1 MKDLLNKLM
10 MYHQIQQMSRNG
22 WRVTRIAAFLRIN
35 RRTVSKYLDMTE
47 EEFLAYQQS
56 IKDRTRE
63 LDPYEGFVKIKL
75 EKYPQTSAAQMHDW
89 LKEHYDHFPKI
100 SPKTLYNFVMR
111 VRQQH
116 NIPKIGKQRDF
127 CIVEELPYGKQA
139 QVDFGEY
146 NIRDGKGK
154 RVKVYFFAMV
164 LSRSRYKFIYFSP
177 APFTSALA
185 INAHQKAFEY
195 FGGIPEEIVYDQDS
209 VFLTSENKGD
219 LILAQQFR
227 AYCKAMPFK
236 LYFCRK
242 ADPQSKGKVENVIKY
257 IKQSFLYNRPF
268 IDIPT
273 LNTEALG
280 WLIRTAN
287 GMPHSVTCKKPSDE
301 WDIEKEHLIE
311 NKPYSFND
319 TGSTYPVRGDNA
331 IYYKSNMY
339 SVPEGTY
346 KGRGTEILMTVTEDK
361 LIIKDMYDNQICIHD
376 ICTGKG
382 RVIVN
387 TDHRR
392 DKSKKIDNLLLEVAM
407 TFPDYDNALTYLER
421 IRKEKKRYARDQFLT
436 IRQAVAKADPESV
449 LMTLSYCLENNI
461 YNATDFEAVIE
472 KYIRERPDNNQY
484 TPAEKQISLSIN
496 KKISEVIPD
505 TSNIVDY
512 EKIMKN

>member
-1 MKDLLNKLM
+1 
-10 MYHQIQQMSRNG
+10 
-22 WRVTRIAAFLRIN
+22 
-35 RRTVSKYLDMTE
+35 
-47 EEFLAYQQS
+47 
-56 IKDRTRE
+56 
-63 LDPYEGFVKIKL
+63 
-75 EKYPQTSAAQMHDW
+75 
-89 LKEHYDHFPKI
+89 
-100 SPKTLYNFVMR
+100 
-111 VRQQH
+111 
-116 NIPKIGKQRDF
+116 
-127 CIVEELPYGKQA
+127 
-139 QVDFGEY
+139 
-146 NIRDGKGK
+146 
-154 RVKVYFFAMV
+154 MV

-195 FGGIPEEIVYDQDS
+195 FNGIPEEIVYDQDS
-209 VFLTSENKGD
+209 VFLTSETKGD

-287 GMPHSVTCKKPSDE
+287 GMPHSVTCKKPRDE

-361 LIIKDMYDNQICIHD
+361 LIIKDLYDNQICIHD

-407 TFPDYDNALTYLER
+407 TFPDYDTALTYLER
-421 IRKEKKRYARDQFLT
+421 IRKAKRRYARDQFIT
-436 IRQAVAKADPESV
+436 IRQAVAKANPESV
-449 LMTLSYCLENNI
+449 LKTLNYCLENNI
-461 YNATDFEAVIE
+461 YSATDFEAVIE
-472 KYIRERPDNNQY
+472 KYTRERTDNNQF
-484 TPAEKQISLSIN
+484 TSLEKQAPLSIN